1 MSQCFINHLHKE
13 RFINMTIEDHM
24 SLHDLERAS
33 LFYILSGNDDLY
45 KKRKFIYD
53 YSEHSI
59 RSCLEDSDVDF
70 SSGMCSLIR
79 LGFNLYNGWSD
90 VFTTPLYLLGS
101 LDRHN
106 LLLAENAMMIRF
118 NGRLLESLVEV

>member
-1 MSQCFINHLHKE
+1 MSQYFISCIHKE
-13 RFINMTIEDHM
+13 RFMNMTIEDRM
-24 SLHDLERAS
+24 SQHDLERAS
-33 LFYILSGNDDLY
+33 LFYILTGNDDLY
-45 KKRKFIYD
+45 RKRKFIYD
-53 YSEHSI
+53 CSEHSI
-59 RSCLEDSDVDF
+59 RSCLEDGDVDF

-90 VFTTPLYLLGS
+90 THTTPMCLLGS

-118 NGRLLESLVEV
+118 NSSLLDDLIKG